1 MSDEAPATRFTSA
14 GAWVGLV
21 FFLGWQE
28 FYVDAKWEWP
38 TPWWIRVPVVAM
50 VGLVLLV
57 FALECLMQE
66 MTVRRWATSALV
78 FAVFG
83 VVFLIAGIFDPD
95 TLRASRLA
103 LLPAGAFYLV
113 AAGAAGV
120 GAKDSM

>member
-1 MSDEAPATRFTSA
+1 MSDEAPATRFTAAA
-14 GAWVGLV
+14 GWVGLV

-28 FYVDAKWEWP
+28 FYVETRFEWI

-57 FALECLMQE
+57 FALECVMQE

-103 LLPAGAFYLV
+103 LIPAGVFYLV
-113 AAGAAGV
+113 AAGASGI
-120 GAKDSM
+120 GAKDSL

>member
-14 GAWVGLV
+14 AAWIGLV

-28 FYVDAKWEWP
+28 FYVETRFEWL

-50 VGLVLLV
+50 VGLVILV

-66 MTVRRWATSALV
+66 MTVRRWATGALV

-95 TLRASRLA
+95 TLRASRWA
-103 LLPAGAFYLV
+103 LIPAGVFYLL
-113 AAGAAGV
+113 AAGAAGI

>member
-1 MSDEAPATRFTSA
+1 MSDEAPATRFTAAA
-14 GAWVGLV
+14 GWVGLV

-28 FYVDAKWEWP
+28 FYVETRFEWL
-38 TPWWIRVPVVAM
+38 TPWWVRVPVVAM
-50 VGLVLLV
+50 IGLVLLV

-95 TLRASRLA
+95 TLRASRWA

>member
-1 MSDEAPATRFTSA
+1 MSEEAPAARFTAAA
-14 GAWVGLV
+14 GWIGLV

-28 FYVDAKWEWP
+28 FYVETRFEWI

-57 FALECLMQE
+57 FALECMMQE

-83 VVFLIAGIFDPD
+83 VMFLIAGIFDPD

-103 LLPAGAFYLV
+103 LIPAGVFYLL
-113 AAGAAGV
+113 AAGAAGI
-120 GAKDSM
+120 GAKDSL